1 MLKMGLRLERG
12 LAVITRFQS
21 LNKDLDKTM
30 EEMALKVEREAKR
43 IVPVR
48 TGRLRASIHH
58 GKIEAHV
65 YFVGSPVYYAPFV
78 EYGTRK
84 MSAKPYLRPAVRK
97 VVSEYRSRGLF
108 R

>member
-1 MLKMGLRLERG
+1 MSLTLEHG
-12 LAVITRFQS
+12 AAVITRFER
-21 LNKDLDKTM
+21 LTGELDKTL

-58 GKIEAHV
+58 GKMEDLV
-65 YFVGSPVYYAPFV
+65 YFVGSPVIYAPFV

-84 MSAKPYLRPAVRK
+84 MAAKPYLRPAVRK
-97 VVSEYRSRGLF
+97 VVLEYKTRGLF